1 MEHSFEAL
9 SEQVL
14 RNKGEVREYLS
25 RKEMDPDI
33 VEVTDFSQR
42 FARLVYKGGKC
53 ISACTLCVVSLQN
66 YTTKCIRALLGFCRV
81 HLAQRMVKVDAV
93 FR

>member
-14 RNKGEVREYLS
+14 RNKGEVCEYLS

-42 FARLVYKGGKC
+42 FARLVYKG
-53 ISACTLCVVSLQN
+53 AFPHAL
-66 YTTKCIRALLGFCRV
+66 YALLACKNTPRDV
-81 HLAQRMVKVDAV
+81 SSRCWASVVYTWHNKW
-93 FR
+93 